1 MPASREAVT
10 VLLTAALSLTF
21 RNFAATG
28 HPSWLITLLDRV
40 GWDGAVLGY
49 MSLRS
54 RTVWRGAGLRIA
66 AAMTMDLSAPARGGL
81 LW

>member
-28 HPSWLITLLDRV
+28 HPSWLITLLDRG
-40 GWDGAVLGY
+40 GWDGAAEW
-49 MSLRS
+49 LRPPLRAGRFWGICPCAPVPCGGGRVCAS
-54 RTVWRGAGLRIA
+54 RR
-66 AAMTMDLSAPARGGL
+66 P
-81 LW
+81 